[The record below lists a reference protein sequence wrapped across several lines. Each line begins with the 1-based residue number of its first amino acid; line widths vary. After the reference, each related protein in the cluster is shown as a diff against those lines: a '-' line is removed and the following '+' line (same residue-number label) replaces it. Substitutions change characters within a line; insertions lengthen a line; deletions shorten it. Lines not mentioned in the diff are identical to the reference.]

1 MIEFYETMSDAE
13 KVICLQALKFV
24 LLLENRTLKDNE
36 KYLKKKMNEFGM
48 SKALVSETTTFKTKE
63 EFIRTVK
70 KITSIRIKRFIL
82 REMVMIAVYDY
93 EIKDDEIAALYEL
106 GLGVGINQ
114 EKINDFFLWV
124 AQGIEWRLEGLK
136 LVEEDI

>member
-36 KYLKKKMNEFGM
+36 KYLKKKMSELGL
-48 SKALVSETTTFKTKE
+48 SKTLVSQNTAFKTKTD
-63 EFIRTVK
+63 FIRTVK
-70 KITSIRIKRFIL
+70 KITSIRVKRFIL

-93 EIKDDEIAALYEL
+93 EIKDDEIATLYEL

-124 AQGIEWRLEGLK
+124 AQGIEWRLEGFK

>member
-24 LLLENRTLKDNE
+24 LVLEHRTLKDNE

-48 SKALVSETTTFKTKE
+48 NKALVSEATAFKTKE

>member
-48 SKALVSETTTFKTKE
+48 SKTLVSQNTAFKTKTD
-63 EFIRTVK
+63 FIRTVK
-70 KITSIRIKRFIL
+70 KITSIRVKRFIL